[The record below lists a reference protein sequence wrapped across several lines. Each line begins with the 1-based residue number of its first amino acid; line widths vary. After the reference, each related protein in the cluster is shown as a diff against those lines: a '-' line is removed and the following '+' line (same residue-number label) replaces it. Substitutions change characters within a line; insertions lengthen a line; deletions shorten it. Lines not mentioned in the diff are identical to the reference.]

1 MPANPTALRPDL
13 QRLVDDGYA
22 ITEQGGYLI
31 LDNVPYVTQSRQ
43 IERGELICAYDERQ
57 IRVAGDHTVYFTG
70 TVPYRDDGTSLELVL
85 IADVTVQEVAGRT
98 VRCRLSNKPDDVE
111 AMLANYYNKLSHY
124 VRKISSYAQVT
135 DPTVSASSKGSFV
148 RRLEPSVFHY
158 PNTAIARSG
167 LDAYEAKLKVKKVSI
182 VGVGGTG
189 SFILD
194 AIAKTPVQEIH
205 LFDGDIFEPH
215 NAYRMPGAVDI
226 GVAYAELFKTETFAE
241 IYGRLRTGI
250 ISHPYRLEQH
260 NLQELD
266 GNAFVFLA
274 IDHGPSRALIAD
286 WLVANAIPFIDV
298 GIGAEKV
305 PELTSLTSRARYT
318 FVQPSTAELAATLP
332 RADDS
337 EEAVYNNIQLPEL
350 NALNA
355 MLAVIRYKQY
365 LGFFADDVRVD
376 SLKFVGAWN
385 KIITKVLYAE
395 DPDSSP

>member
-1 MPANPTALRPDL
+1 MPENPTALRPDL

-22 ITEQGGYLI
+22 ITDLGSYLI

-43 IERGELICAYDERQ
+43 IERGALICAYDERQ
-57 IRVAGDHTVYFTG
+57 MRVTGDHTVYFTG
-70 TVPYRDDGTSLELVL
+70 SVPCRDDGTSLESAM
-85 IADVTVQEVAGRT
+85 IADVTVQDVAGRT
-98 VRCRLSNKPDDVE
+98 VHCRLSNKPDDVE
-111 AMLANYYNKLSHY
+111 AMLANYFNKLTHY
-124 VRKISSYAQVT
+124 VRKLSGYAQAI
-135 DPTVSASSKGSFV
+135 DPTVSASSKGSFA
-148 RRLEPSVFHY
+148 RTLEPSVFHY

-167 LDAYEAKLKVKKVSI
+167 LDAYEAKLKVNKVSI

-194 AIAKTPVQEIH
+194 AIAKTPAQEIH

-215 NAYRMPGAVDI
+215 NAYRMPSVVGI
-226 GVAYAELFKTETFAE
+226 EKAYAELFKTDIFAE

-260 NLQELD
+260 NLQEL
-266 GNAFVFLA
+266 GGSAFVFLA
-274 IDHGPSRALIAD
+274 IDHGPSRGLIAD
-286 WLVANAIPFIDV
+286 WLVANDIPFIDV

-305 PELTSLTSRARYT
+305 PELISLTSRARYT
-318 FVQPSTAELAATLP
+318 FVQSNTSELAGTLP
-332 RADDS
+332 RADDT

-365 LGFFADDVRVD
+365 LGFFADDEKVD

-385 KIITKVLYAE
+385 KIITKVLNAK
-395 DPDSSP
+395 DPCPPP